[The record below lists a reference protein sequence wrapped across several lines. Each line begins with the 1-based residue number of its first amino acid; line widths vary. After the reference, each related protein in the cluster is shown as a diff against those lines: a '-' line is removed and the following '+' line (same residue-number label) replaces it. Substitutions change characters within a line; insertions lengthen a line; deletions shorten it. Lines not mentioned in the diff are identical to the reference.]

1 MGTGLNRAAQGIEKF
16 MQAQLPDAVVRAASG
31 RKSTPL
37 RPVRNVDYGK
47 MPAEEVRDMLATE
60 KGKAKLRTLTPEQK
74 KVIRSKLYDQNELW
88 GQQFDAEVYGR
99 VAGKER
105 SGDGGTKDA
114 AKSRAAGYDPAKDA
128 PRKTDGSA
136 KAPPKVPEHDVLDR
150 AEGSVGKKLNREATR
165 SESAD
170 VRETGDALD
179 SVRTGR
185 KQAQRPLGTYLDQRR
200 TRTPEK
206 PGDAELDD
214 IVEFRLGT
222 PTQRGA
228 QWGKQ
233 PPGSEVIAGGGDGTT
248 GLPVSQKLPND
259 LGAREPRQRIRREDE
274 VDPNE
279 ITRETRASRPTT
291 RINGIEEKLKG
302 VENRA
307 RDERTTAIGN
317 TQSSSYLN
325 AATADVVRQLVGKP
339 APADLVYATKV
350 DGVETTRRLKAG
362 EPMDAG
368 AARQALREG
377 LLRDFVGRGLSN
389 QKWADEAADATRD
402 TATNRVTKRPAANG
416 NLAVRPEYRESTNA
430 QRREGI
436 SADELAR
443 RDTIAATGFNPN
455 AAETGMRISDEEL
468 AGRIDFGGQ
477 RDPLGG
483 RLTQDPTDRFSA
495 AQEQVF
501 NRYREEGHKFLGT
514 VSGAQS
520 DHEAYA
526 NAYKLAEALV
536 LSDLPGTRISQVAER
551 EAIHGLAESLV
562 RGYGF
567 EKPNS
572 MPRFIEA
579 ADRAALKADIESG
592 HTSVLG
598 TKPPVEPGPASGARW
613 SEAENRWVQSPQPL
627 PGFLADRARSR
638 PFTPDVG
645 SPPKAGAPQGPV
657 EFPLQEPT
665 PGVASTAPEY
675 RSGVGGKTVDELIA
689 DYEAGRLTDEKQIE
703 DVLEIIRGR
712 EARGTGTLVDARP
725 ERQRVTGERN
735 DSLLRHKDP
744 IAPVSTADEGAE
756 LDDPFTGS
764 EDAKPVWAAKGG
776 GRGKKP
782 PTTTTSAAGDDGLD
796 PVPDQSVLDGGV
808 TPSSQTRTPA
818 PASSLPVERF
828 RGDYRDAGTDNW
840 ASIPGEGGA
849 TDVTMP
855 NTLVIDTPRPLDI
868 DSANTLR
875 GKPSPDEVANKRAA
889 RRERNA
895 ADIVTDPAPMDVSA
909 APAPARPPKGQQAP
923 PPNQPPPQVGDGV
936 GAAAARARARA
947 AGAQSGWGSTFDPP
961 PFSPDPPRAP
971 QPTAPEAPSGDVDF
985 DPFLDAIDPQQ
996 AAAPVTP
1003 AQQAAMHPDPLPGIT
1018 ESDFVTDPFDPRF
1031 RPRNT
1036 PRQPQP
1042 PATVP
1047 AAADGIEQNIRRLA
1061 GRGVDF
1067 VRQRPIVST
1076 SIGGAAAALWLA
1088 NRPEPKD
1095 PFDNIPGS
1103 SGPSGFGPVDAGP
1116 ADIPAG
1122 PPAVSADVGAEAA
1135 AIRAIREA
1143 RLARARASL
1152 RENNIGRPD
1161 TMWHD

>member
-1 MGTGLNRAAQGIEKF
+1 
-16 MQAQLPDAVVRAASG
+16 
-31 RKSTPL
+31 
-37 RPVRNVDYGK
+37 
-47 MPAEEVRDMLATE
+47 
-60 KGKAKLRTLTPEQK
+60 
-74 KVIRSKLYDQNELW
+74 
-88 GQQFDAEVYGR
+88 
-99 VAGKER
+99 
-105 SGDGGTKDA
+105 
-114 AKSRAAGYDPAKDA
+114 
-128 PRKTDGSA
+128 
-136 KAPPKVPEHDVLDR
+136 
-150 AEGSVGKKLNREATR
+150 
-165 SESAD
+165 
-170 VRETGDALD
+170 
-179 SVRTGR
+179 
-185 KQAQRPLGTYLDQRR
+185 
-200 TRTPEK
+200 
-206 PGDAELDD
+206 
-214 IVEFRLGT
+214 
-222 PTQRGA
+222 
-228 QWGKQ
+228 
-233 PPGSEVIAGGGDGTT
+233 
-248 GLPVSQKLPND
+248 
-259 LGAREPRQRIRREDE
+259 
-274 VDPNE
+274 
-279 ITRETRASRPTT
+279 
-291 RINGIEEKLKG
+291 
-302 VENRA
+302 
-307 RDERTTAIGN
+307 
-317 TQSSSYLN
+317 
-325 AATADVVRQLVGKP
+325 
-339 APADLVYATKV
+339 
-350 DGVETTRRLKAG
+350 
-362 EPMDAG
+362 
-368 AARQALREG
+368 
-377 LLRDFVGRGLSN
+377 
-389 QKWADEAADATRD
+389 
-402 TATNRVTKRPAANG
+402 
-416 NLAVRPEYRESTNA
+416 
-430 QRREGI
+430 
-436 SADELAR
+436 
-443 RDTIAATGFNPN
+443 
-455 AAETGMRISDEEL
+455 MRISDEEL

-495 AQEQVF
+495 AQEKVF
-501 NRYREEGHKFLGT
+501 KRYPEEGHKFLGT

-526 NAYKLAEALV
+526 NSYKLAEAIV

-735 DSLLRHKDP
+735 DSLLRHNDP

-923 PPNQPPPQVGDGV
+923 PPNQPPPQVADGV
-936 GAAAARARARA
+936 GAAANNRRALAAQQQARMPGHKTHLPPWQVAAADSPSASGVTQTSQYDPSAPTDPRGSPAELATAAQQRRLANQRVARQHADSAPLEQWQLDA
-947 AGAQSGWGSTFDPP
+947 AASPNAGNVTRPSTYDPRQPVQPIDPGAPDDIAGRDFDDFNPFDDVADTTQPP
-961 PFSPDPPRAP
+961 PN
-971 QPTAPEAPSGDVDF
+971 
-985 DPFLDAIDPQQ
+985 QQ
-996 AAAPVTP
+996 VA
-1003 AQQAAMHPDPLPGIT
+1003 
-1018 ESDFVTDPFDPRF
+1018 
-1031 RPRNT
+1031 NT
-1036 PRQPQP
+1036 PNPPQP
-1042 PATVP
+1042 PAPGP
-1047 AAADGIEQNIRRLA
+1047 AAADVIEQNIRRLA
-1061 GRGVDF
+1061 GRGLDF

-1076 SIGGAAAALWLA
+1076 SIGATAAALWLA